1 MDRFEKEIKN
11 KLSHFKPIPPDD
23 IWSRIEN
30 DLDNNKKT
38 RQRFL
43 WGKIA
48 AAVIILIV
56 SVFSAWFFMPSLF
69 TEDLELVHEN
79 ERTKPE
85 SYQDEEIISGR
96 NTDNNQSAQQNN
108 KLINPETPNQ
118 IKAQNSSPESAVA
131 ENSKNEDETD
141 QSGKNFESPLT
152 IPSLPDEQADR
163 NYQKSMN
170 HKNTLALLPMI
181 EDAKILTTTADL
193 LDIDKSTAMAYEQSD
208 IQIQKLI
215 NADVRSSP
223 NGFSL
228 SAFVMPQ
235 ESYRMHNNS
244 NPYYSFSSMESD
256 VFSFGA
262 GIHVAYTLNNKWK
275 IRTGLTYSR
284 IGQKVNDI
292 AAFTHPS
299 MMHLYSSDGKTV
311 ADHPQSMSTSMGA
324 ISFTNQKYY
333 FADVSSSRIFTLKG
347 SYDESNVN
355 LLNKTGMG
363 LLQHFDYLE
372 IPFIAQ
378 YNLWDK
384 NFSVD
389 VKAGFNANFLLSGNV
404 YLQGSSYFRPV
415 GKSVGNKLFNVS
427 GSTGLVASYPIG
439 HHLNVEVEPTF
450 SMFLS
455 PIGNSN
461 PHNQTYPYNYSL
473 MIGLSYDF

>member
-1 MDRFEKEIKN
+1 MDRFENEIKN
-11 KLSHFKPIPPDD
+11 KLGQFESMPPDD
-23 IWSRIEN
+23 LWSRIEN
-30 DLDNNKKT
+30 DLDNDKT
-38 RQRFL
+38 RQGFVWYKL
-43 WGKIA
+43 A
-48 AAVIILIV
+48 AAVLILIV
-56 SVFSAWFFMPSLF
+56 SVFSAWFFLPSFFAENRQLAK
-69 TEDLELVHEN
+69 EN
-79 ERTKPE
+79 ERTQPE
-85 SYQDEEIISGR
+85 MHLDENNSPDEN
-96 NTDNNQSAQQNN
+96 NTYDQSPQQNN
-108 KLINPETPNQ
+108 KPVDPDSPNETGL
-118 IKAQNSSPESAVA
+118 QNSVSGSAMVDHT
-131 ENSKNEDETD
+131 EKEVETD
-141 QSGKNFESPLT
+141 QPGIHSDSPMTSSPLPNEEVKIFT
-152 IPSLPDEQADR
+152 T
-163 NYQKSMN
+163 KSPAN
-170 HKNTLALLPMI
+170 KTNLVLLPMMG
-181 EDAKILTTTADL
+181 EAKILTTTAYL
-193 LDIDKSTAMAYEQSD
+193 LNTDKSAAMAYELEEKQV
-208 IQIQKLI
+208 QKLI
-215 NADVRSSP
+215 KPDISSSSP

-228 SAFVMPQ
+228 AAFVMPQ
-235 ESYRMHNNS
+235 ESYRMHNSNS
-244 NPYYSFSSMESD
+244 SYPFSSAESD

-262 GIHVAYTLNNKWK
+262 GIHVAYTVNSRWK
-275 IRTGLTYSR
+275 MRTGLTYTR

-299 MMHLYSSDGKTV
+299 MMHLYSADGKTV

-324 ISFTNQKYY
+324 ISFTNQRYY
-333 FADVSSSRIFTLKG
+333 FADVRASRIFTLKG

-372 IPFIAQ
+372 IPLIVQ
-378 YNLWDK
+378 YNLWNK
-384 NFSVD
+384 NFSLD

-415 GKSVGNKLFNVS
+415 GKSVGNKTFNVS